1 MSESKDKGFELPE
14 KYASIRKGLSKD
26 KAKKF
31 DEVYESSLITPGEAV
46 GTIAAQ
52 SIGEPGTQMIMRTHH
67 FAGVT
72 ELDVTLGLPRI
83 IEIFDARRVPS
94 TPSMTVYLKDEF
106 SNDEGK
112 VKVIATKLLELKVS
126 DVMDRLVVKLA
137 NSIISLFLDS
147 AKLKEFDISTEE
159 ISRQIAK
166 KVRGVD
172 CSFEGNVVNVKGP
185 KEDVSKLY
193 KLRAKVKDVHIQG
206 VAGIAQVLPVKKSD
220 GWIIKTGGS
229 NLKEVFKIP
238 EVDETRTVSNDL
250 FEILDVLGVEAARQS
265 IINEANA
272 TLKDQ
277 GLTVDQRHLMLVAD
291 TMTSTGGL
299 LGTNRYGILKRKASV
314 LARASFEVA
323 LRHLFK
329 AAASREVDHLTS
341 IVENVMINQP
351 APVGTGTLK
360 LVMKRGKKK

>member
-1 MSESKDKGFELPE
+1 VSDLPDKIKSMKSGLPKAEAKELVELYE
-14 KYASIRKGLSKD
+14 KSQ
-26 KAKKF
+26 
-31 DEVYESSLITPGEAV
+31 ITPGEAV

-83 IEIFDARRVPS
+83 IEIFDARRTPS
-94 TPSMTVYLKDEF
+94 TPSMTVYLKEEF
-106 SNDEGK
+106 KNDEVR
-112 VKVIATKLLELKVS
+112 VKSIATKMLALKVS
-126 DVMDRLVVKLA
+126 DVMDRLVVKLV
-137 NSIISLFLDS
+137 NNVITLYLD
-147 AKLKEFDISTEE
+147 AVKLKEFEISAEE
-159 ISRQIAK
+159 ISRQVGK
-166 KVRGVD
+166 KVRGVE
-172 CSFEGNVVNVKGP
+172 CSFEGNVVNIKGP

-206 VAGIAQVLPVKKSD
+206 VNGIAQVLPVKKVD
-220 GWIIKTGGS
+220 EWIIKTGGS
-229 NLKEVFKIP
+229 NLKEALKIP
-238 EVDETRTVSNDL
+238 EVDETRTVTNDL
-250 FEILDVLGVEAARQS
+250 FETLDVLGIEAARQA
-265 IINEANA
+265 IINEAKA

-277 GLTVDQRHLMLVAD
+277 GLTVDDRHLMLVAD
-291 TMTSTGGL
+291 TMTSVGTIK
-299 LGTNRYGILKRKASV
+299 GTNRYGILKHKASV

-329 AAASREVDHLTS
+329 AAANREVDKLTS

-360 LVMKRGKKK
+360 LVMKHGKKKKS